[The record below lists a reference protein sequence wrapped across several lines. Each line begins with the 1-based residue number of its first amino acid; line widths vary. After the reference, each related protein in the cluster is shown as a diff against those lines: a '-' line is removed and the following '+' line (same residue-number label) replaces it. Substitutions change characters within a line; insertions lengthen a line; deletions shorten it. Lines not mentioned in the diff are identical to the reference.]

1 MIAKKLLNNIQKRG
15 VYTINQNDYV
25 GISPVQIVN
34 NTISLETSFIDKA
47 NSVDRLQRSIDR
59 NTTNIT
65 TNTNSINS
73 INNSING
80 ISTQLTTLNNS
91 INTTNNNV
99 ATNTQNIQTNT
110 NNIATNT
117 QQIEAVKTKAE
128 TNESRIDTL
137 NTNVATKLDTATYN
151 QEKTNFAK
159 TNEANTFVGKN
170 TFKNT
175 GDIVSIQRTDNSS
188 FGIDF
193 KKENGDRVA
202 FVGTSASETNKAT
215 VWGVN
220 GLKLQTTNSN
230 IKMISGSGDLQWESN
245 RNWSQNLDNT
255 ITRTKDFK
263 YVRKFE
269 KTSGITQP
277 GTSWNT
283 NWSWTLNGIN
293 TQGLHEFLII
303 VSISNVAYSLNGKVV
318 WKNGLSESKSQF
330 ITISDGSNEYMFQ
343 LVIKTSNVFCIY
355 HKKTG
360 GSGTIQWIR
369 GWILRD
375 NNLPW
380 KMNQIW

>member
-25 GISPVQIVN
+25 GQTPVSIVN
-34 NTISLETSFIDKA
+34 NTISLEANFVNKVNSID
-47 NSVDRLQRSIDR
+47 NLQRD
-59 NTTNIT
+59 IT
-65 TNTNSINS
+65 TNTNSITT

-91 INTTNNNV
+91 ITTTNNNV
-99 ATNTQNIQTNT
+99 STNTQNITNNT
-110 NNIATNT
+110 NNITTNT
-117 QQIEAVKTKAE
+117 QEIEAVKTKAE
-128 TNESRIDTL
+128 TNENNINTINTTL
-137 NTNVATKLDTATYN
+137 TNKLDTATFN
-151 QEKTNFAK
+151 SEKTNFAK
-159 TNEANTFVGKN
+159 TNEANTFTQKN

-175 GDIVSIQRTDNSS
+175 GDIVSIQRTDNQS

-202 FVGTSASETNKAT
+202 FIGTSSSEVDKAT
-215 VWGVN
+215 MWGVS
-220 GLKLQTTNSN
+220 GLKLQTTNSD
-230 IKMISGSGDLQWESN
+230 IKMISGTGDLQWESN
-245 RNWSQNLDNT
+245 RNWSQNVDNSL
-255 ITRTKDFK
+255 TRTKDFK

-269 KTSGITQP
+269 HLTGITQP
-277 GTSWNT
+277 TTSWNT
-283 NWSWTLNGIN
+283 TAWNWTLSGIN

-318 WKNGLSESKSQF
+318 WKNGLEESKSQY
-330 ITISDGSNEYMFQ
+330 IIMSDGANEYQFQ
-343 LVIKTSNVFCIY
+343 LVIKRNNKFHIY

-360 GSGTIQWIR
+360 GNGTIQWVR

>member
-15 VYTINQNDYV
+15 VYTINQNEYV
-25 GISPVQIVN
+25 GQTPISIVN
-34 NTISLETSFIDKA
+34 NTISLETNFVNKV
-47 NSVDRLQRSIDR
+47 NSID
-59 NTTNIT
+59 NLQQDIT
-65 TNTNSINS
+65 TNRNSINS
-73 INNSING
+73 INTTLNG
-80 ISTQLTTLNNS
+80 IPEQLTTITNNVS
-91 INTTNNNV
+91 TNTTNI
-99 ATNTQNIQTNT
+99 TN
-110 NNIATNT
+110 NT

-128 TNESRIDTL
+128 TNTNSINTI
-137 NTNVATKLDTATYN
+137 NTNLGNKLDTATYN

-193 KKENGDRVA
+193 KDEDGERLA
-202 FVGTSASETNKAT
+202 YIGTSQNETGKAT

-220 GLKLQTTNSN
+220 GLKLQTTNN
-230 IKMISGSGDLQWESN
+230 DIKMISGSGDLQWESN
-245 RNWSQNLDNT
+245 RNWSQNVDNT

-277 GTSWNT
+277 TTSWNT
-283 NWSWTLNGIN
+283 SWSWTLSGIN
-293 TQGLHEFLII
+293 TEGLHEFLII
-303 VSISNVAYSLNGKVV
+303 VSINNVAYSLNGKVV

-330 ITISDGSNEYMFQ
+330 IVISDGSNNYEFQ
-343 LVIKTSNVFCIY
+343 LVIKTSDNFRIY

-360 GSGTIQWIR
+360 GNGTIQWIR
-369 GWILRD
+369 GWVMRE